1 MADVNFK
8 ASLSLCPDVI
18 CAAVMSA
25 GALGLITVCYC
36 ACRRLFVLWVCVQI
50 LHARKQN
57 IQRHAL
63 IDKT

>member
-25 GALGLITVCYC
+25 GALGLISVCYC
-36 ACRRLFVLWVCVQI
+36 ACMQASFCVVG
-50 LHARKQN
+50 LC
-57 IQRHAL
+57 
-63 IDKT
+63 